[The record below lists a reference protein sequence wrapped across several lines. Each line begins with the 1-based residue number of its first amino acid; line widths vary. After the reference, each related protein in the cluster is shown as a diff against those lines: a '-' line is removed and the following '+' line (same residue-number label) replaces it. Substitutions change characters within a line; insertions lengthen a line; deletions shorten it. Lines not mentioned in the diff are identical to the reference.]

1 MYCSSDECA
10 QDSKLTATA
19 DKPTASSIYCGC
31 DTSGVDTV
39 FGGAPTPAGLASVGT
54 DVPASAGVSSRG
66 AAARGGAEPVNR
78 SMAERTWSGTP

>member
-1 MYCSSDECA
+1 MSSSGDECVQA
-10 QDSKLTATA
+10 SKLAANA
-19 DKPTASSIYCGC
+19 DKPAASSIYCGC
-31 DTSGVDTV
+31 GNSGVDTV
-39 FGGAPTPAGLASVGT
+39 FGDAPTSAGLASVGT

>member
-1 MYCSSDECA
+1 MSSSGDECA
-10 QDSKLTATA
+10 QASKRAANA
-19 DKPTASSIYCGC
+19 DKPAAFSIYCGC
-31 DTSGVDTV
+31 GNSGVDTV

-54 DVPASAGVSSRG
+54 DVSASAGVSSRG